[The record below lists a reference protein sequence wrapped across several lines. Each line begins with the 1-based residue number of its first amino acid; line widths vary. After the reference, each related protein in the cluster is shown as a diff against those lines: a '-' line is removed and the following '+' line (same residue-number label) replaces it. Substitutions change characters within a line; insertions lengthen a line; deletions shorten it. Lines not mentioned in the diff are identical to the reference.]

1 MATIK
6 KAQKG
11 QTVMQKLKA
20 KYPKAD
26 TSAAGDT
33 RYQEYNSGAPK
44 KFLEEIKDT
53 DAAFNEKY
61 GKGKPAVKK
70 GKKGLVVKK
79 AQAGGVT
86 KATPKA
92 GMVDPKGAFTTVQKR
107 TIAGSKMA
115 KCGTKMSK
123 K

>member
-44 KFLEEIKDT
+44 KFLEEISSKIKY
-53 DAAFNEKY
+53 FNS
-61 GKGKPAVKK
+61 
-70 GKKGLVVKK
+70 
-79 AQAGGVT
+79 
-86 KATPKA
+86 
-92 GMVDPKGAFTTVQKR
+92 
-107 TIAGSKMA
+107 IH
-115 KCGTKMSK
+115 
-123 K
+123 